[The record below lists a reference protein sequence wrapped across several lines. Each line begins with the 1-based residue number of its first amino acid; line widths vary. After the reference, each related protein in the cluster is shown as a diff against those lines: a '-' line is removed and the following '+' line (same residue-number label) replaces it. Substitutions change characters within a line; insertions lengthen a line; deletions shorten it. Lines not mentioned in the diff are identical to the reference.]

1 MSRWNPLYRELTKQ
15 RNRLLTKKHVVGCG
29 VGLKEKGGRPTST
42 PAIMVFVDKKRSLA
56 SLSRKERIPAQLNGV
71 ATDVVEVG
79 HLRLLTA
86 ENDVRTKGMRPARP
100 GISIG
105 HYLVSAGTFG
115 AVAYDATTGEP
126 LILSN
131 NHVLANSSSG
141 DDDRAKEGDPI
152 YQPGTYDG
160 GNAKDTIGHLLRFV
174 PIHTES
180 QPVACVWA
188 RAAEW
193 AVNRLIQTFH
203 RQYRLRFERL
213 AEHANLIDA
222 AVARPT
228 NPKLL
233 DPYIVGLGYIR
244 GVADIEPGQVIRKS
258 GRSSGVNSGVV
269 RAIRATLN
277 VSLGDAGIA
286 RFDDQIVTTPMAQP
300 GDSGSVGLNE
310 ANEIV
315 GLLFAGSAEST
326 VYNRI
331 QHVMELL
338 HIHFN
343 PNARYD
349 RSQSRLKT

>member
-1 MSRWNPLYRELTKQ
+1 MNPWSSLYRELSKQ
-15 RNRLLTKKHVVGCG
+15 RKRLLTKKHVVGCG
-29 VGLKEKGGRPTST
+29 IGIKEKAGRPTST
-42 PAIMVFVDKKRSLA
+42 PAIMVFVDQKRPLA
-56 SLSRKERIPAQLNGV
+56 SLGRKERIPAVLNGV

-79 HLRLLTA
+79 NLRLLTSQ
-86 ENDVRTKGMRPARP
+86 DDIRTKGMRPAKP

-131 NHVLANSSSG
+131 NHVLANSSSAG
-141 DDDRAKEGDPI
+141 DSRAKEGDPV

-180 QPVACVWA
+180 QPAVCVWA

-193 AVNRLIQTFH
+193 TANLLVRTFH
-203 RQYRLRFERL
+203 RQYRLRLERL
-213 AEHANLIDA
+213 GEQVNLVDA
-222 AVARPT
+222 AVARPIE
-228 NPKLL
+228 PKLL

-244 GVADIEPGQVIRKS
+244 GVADIEPGQVIHKS
-258 GRSSGVNSGVV
+258 GRSSGVNSGIV

-286 RFDDQIVTTPMAQP
+286 TFDDQIVTTPMAQP

-315 GLLFAGSAEST
+315 GLLFAGSSEST
-326 VYNRI
+326 IYNRI
-331 QHVMELL
+331 HNVMELL
-338 HIHFN
+338 HIQFN
-343 PNARYD
+343 PKHAR
-349 RSQSRLKT
+349 

>member
-1 MSRWNPLYRELTKQ
+1 MSPWNALYRELTKQ
-15 RNRLLTKKHVVGCG
+15 RKRLLTKKHVVGCG
-29 VGLKEKGGRPTST
+29 IGIKEKGGRPTTT
-42 PAIMVFVDKKRSLA
+42 PAIMVFVDKKRPVA
-56 SLSRKERIPAQLNGV
+56 SLTRKERIPELLNGI

-79 HLRLLTA
+79 NLRLLTS
-86 ENDVRTKGMRPARP
+86 DHDIRTKEMRPARP

-115 AVAYDATTGEP
+115 AVAYDGTTGEP

-131 NHVLANSSSG
+131 NHVLANSSAG
-141 DDDRAKEGDPI
+141 DNARAKEGDPV

-174 PIHTES
+174 PIHAES
-180 QPVACVWA
+180 QPVECTWA
-188 RAAEW
+188 HATEW
-193 AVNRLIQTFH
+193 LANRILQTFH
-203 RQYRLRFERL
+203 RRYRLRFERL
-213 AEHANLIDA
+213 AERVNLVDA
-222 AVARPT
+222 AVARPID
-228 NPKLL
+228 PKLL

-244 GVADIEPGQVIRKS
+244 GVAEIEPGQVIRKS

-286 RFDDQIVTTPMAQP
+286 QFDDQIVTTPMAQP

-326 VYNRI
+326 IYNRI

-349 RSQSRLKT
+349 RNR